1 MSTIFSSIS
10 SYYNYYSNFVLIYY
24 FIHKYLFEI
33 SFLEGDSML
42 PTFNKN
48 LTVALIDKF
57 SPIWFRP
64 KLNQIVIVN
73 LNGIEICKRIK
84 KIKTIEKN
92 ILIWIEGDNKKN
104 SFDSRNFGWIKKEF
118 IIGNVLIE
126 IYPKIKF
133 LNKNQIKI

>member
-1 MSTIFSSIS
+1 MSNILSSFSY
-10 SYYNYYSNFVLIYY
+10 YYNYYYKFFFIYY

-48 LTVALIDKF
+48 STLVFIDKF
-57 SPIWFRP
+57 SPIFFRP
-64 KLNQIVIVN
+64 KIDQIVIVN
-73 LNGIEICKRIK
+73 KNGIEMCKRIK

-92 ILIWIEGDNKKN
+92 IFIWIEGDNKKN
-104 SFDSRNFGWIKKEF
+104 SFDSRNFGWIKKDF

-126 IYPKIKF
+126 IYPKMKF

>member
-1 MSTIFSSIS
+1 
-10 SYYNYYSNFVLIYY
+10 
-24 FIHKYLFEI
+24 
-33 SFLEGDSML
+33 ML

-64 KLNQIVIVN
+64 KINQIVIVN

-84 KIKTIEKN
+84 KIKNIEKN
-92 ILIWIEGDNKKN
+92 VLIWIEGDNKKN

>member
-10 SYYNYYSNFVLIYY
+10 SYYNYYSNFVLSYY

>member
-1 MSTIFSSIS
+1 
-10 SYYNYYSNFVLIYY
+10 
-24 FIHKYLFEI
+24 
-33 SFLEGDSML
+33 ML

-57 SPIWFRP
+57 SPIWSRP

-73 LNGIEICKRIK
+73 LNGTEMCKRIK
-84 KIKTIEKN
+84 KIKNIEKN

>member
-1 MSTIFSSIS
+1 MSNILSSF
-10 SYYNYYSNFVLIYY
+10 SYYYNHYYKFFFIYY

-42 PTFNKN
+42 PTFNKHST
-48 LTVALIDKF
+48 LVFIDKF
-57 SPIWFRP
+57 SPIFFRP
-64 KLNQIVIVN
+64 KIDQIVIVN
-73 LNGIEICKRIK
+73 KNGIEMCKRIK

-92 ILIWIEGDNKKN
+92 IFIWIEGDNKKN
-104 SFDSRNFGWIKKEF
+104 SFDSRNFGWIKKDF

-126 IYPKIKF
+126 IYPKMKI

>member
-1 MSTIFSSIS
+1 MSSIFSSIS
-10 SYYNYYSNFVLIYY
+10 SYYNYYSKLIFIYY

>member
-1 MSTIFSSIS
+1 MSNILSSFSY
-10 SYYNYYSNFVLIYY
+10 YYNYYYKFFFIYY

-48 LTVALIDKF
+48 STLVFIDKF
-57 SPIWFRP
+57 SPIFFRP
-64 KLNQIVIVN
+64 KIDQIVIVN
-73 LNGIEICKRIK
+73 KNGIEMCKRIK

-92 ILIWIEGDNKKN
+92 IFIWIEGDNKKN

-126 IYPKIKF
+126 IYPKMKI

>member
-1 MSTIFSSIS
+1 MSNILSSF
-10 SYYNYYSNFVLIYY
+10 SYYYNHYYKFFFIYY

-48 LTVALIDKF
+48 STLVFIDKF
-57 SPIWFRP
+57 SPIFFRP
-64 KLNQIVIVN
+64 KIDQIVIVN
-73 LNGIEICKRIK
+73 KNGIEMCKRIK

-92 ILIWIEGDNKKN
+92 IFIWIEGDNKKN
-104 SFDSRNFGWIKKEF
+104 SFDSRNFGWIKKDF

-126 IYPKIKF
+126 IYPKMKI